1 VLELAGEITDIKLQK
16 RKKDRVNVYL
26 DGEYAFSLE
35 MVVAASL
42 KRGDILSEKEIQDL
56 ELRDSVQRAY
66 DRTLNYLAYRPRSGA
81 ELKRYL
87 LKRQVSPQVC
97 ERVLERLSAAG
108 LLDDEAFAR
117 YWVENRET
125 FRPRGRR
132 ALRQELRQKGID
144 DELIAEILNELNEEE
159 SARRAA
165 MKQAPRY
172 DNLDDGVFRQKMYSF
187 LRRRGFD
194 YEVVRETISCLLQQ
208 RGEEGAERSQPRM

>member
-1 VLELAGEITDIKLQK
+1 MAGQVTKIKVQK
-16 RKKDRVNVYL
+16 RKRDRVNVYL

-42 KRGDILSEKEIQDL
+42 KQGDILSDEEIQDL
-56 ELRDSVQRAY
+56 ELRDSVQKAY

-81 ELKRYL
+81 ELRRYL
-87 LKRQVSPQVC
+87 TKRQVAPEVS
-97 ERVLERLSAAG
+97 ERVLQRLSAAG

-144 DELIAEILNELNEEE
+144 DELIAVILNEFNEEE
-159 SARRAA
+159 SAKRAA
-165 MKQAPRY
+165 IKQARRY
-172 DNLDDGVFRQKMYSF
+172 HNLDDAVFRQKMYSF

-208 RGEEGAERSQPRM
+208 RSEEGAERS

>member
-1 VLELAGEITDIKLQK
+1 MAGQITDIKLQK
-16 RKKDRVNVYL
+16 RKRDRVNVYL
-26 DGEYAFSLE
+26 DNEYAFSLE

-42 KRGDILSEKEIQDL
+42 KRGDILSDKEIQDL
-56 ELRDSVQRAY
+56 EMIDSVQRAY

-81 ELKRYL
+81 ELRRYL

-97 ERVLERLSAAG
+97 ERVLARLSVAG

-117 YWVENRET
+117 YWVENREA

-159 SARRAA
+159 SAGRAA

-172 DNLDDGVFRQKMYSF
+172 DNLDDDMFRKKMYSF

-208 RGEEGAERSQPRM
+208 RGEEGAERS